1 MRVPRSRGCNCLMR
15 VVRRS
20 LSGGAAPPLQGL
32 RVLDCGNFLAGP
44 LVSLHMAALGAE
56 VIKVEKPR
64 GDDSRAVG
72 PFTKQGAES
81 SYFLSINRGKRSI
94 AMDTR
99 TPSGAALFR
108 RLAATAD
115 VLVENYRPG
124 VMDRLGIGYDVL
136 AQDNPRLV
144 YASVSGFGQTG
155 ADAERPSFDSLIQAA
170 GGLISVTGPEDDDSS
185 SRVRVG
191 VSIVDICSGMH
202 LLIATMAALHARH
215 ATGRGQ
221 RVDASM
227 LATASTIMES
237 PIARH
242 SVSGEIPNAQGLAH
256 PVVAPFDGFRTQDG
270 VIYIATSNDA
280 RAHIC
285 MRELGLDALVTDE
298 RFASNTARM
307 AHRAE
312 LGAAIEAK
320 LAARTT
326 DEWERRLVPRGV
338 PCSAINDVAQMK
350 ARFPEVF
357 VTVEHPVTGALEM
370 SGAPFTFSDSSVDY
384 AIPAPTLG
392 QHTDDVLREIGVSSD
407 EIAQLRADGIV
418 V

>member
-1 MRVPRSRGCNCLMR
+1 MRGIT
-15 VVRRS
+15 RRRFGTAAS
-20 LSGGAAPPLQGL
+20 AVAGAPLRGL

-44 LVSLHMAALGAE
+44 IVSLHLAALGAE

-72 PFTKQGAES
+72 PFTERGGES

-99 TPSGAALFR
+99 TARGAALFR

-124 VMDRLGIGYDVL
+124 VMDRLGIGYAAL
-136 AQDNPRLV
+136 SRDNARLI
-144 YASVSGFGQTG
+144 YTSVSGFGQTG
-155 ADAERPSFDSLIQAA
+155 AEAERPSFDSLIQAG

-191 VSIVDICSGMH
+191 VSIIDMCSGMH
-202 LLIATMAALHARH
+202 ALIATMAALHARH

-256 PVVAPFDGFRTQDG
+256 PVVAPFDGFKTKDG
-270 VIYIATSNDA
+270 VLYIATSNDA

-285 MRELGLDALVTDE
+285 MRELGLEALVADE
-298 RFASNTARM
+298 RFATNTARM
-307 AHRAE
+307 ANRAE

-326 DEWERRLVPRGV
+326 EEWEARLVPRGV

-357 VTVEHPVTGALEM
+357 VTVEHPVAGPLEM
-370 SGAPFTFSDSSVDY
+370 SGAPFTFSDASVDY
-384 AIPAPTLG
+384 AVPAPTLG
-392 QHTDDVLREIGVSSD
+392 QHTDDVLRELGVSGG
-407 EIAQLRADGIV
+407 EIAQLRSDGV
-418 V
+418 VV